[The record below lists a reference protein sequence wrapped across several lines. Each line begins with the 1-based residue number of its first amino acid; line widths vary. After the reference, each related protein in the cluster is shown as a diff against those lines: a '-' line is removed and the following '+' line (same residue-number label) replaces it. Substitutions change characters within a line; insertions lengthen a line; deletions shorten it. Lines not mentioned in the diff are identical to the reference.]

1 MVYLKGNDVA
11 WLQDDHVVFDV
22 AGQHRGHVPADHGS
36 QPRQQ
41 QEPGHSFGGACGRLG
56 DLHISP
62 AHRMW
67 RPAATSNL
75 PAHGLPEQQ
84 HDTHCE

>member
-1 MVYLKGNDVA
+1 MV
-11 WLQDDHVVFDV
+11 WLQDDHAVLDV
-22 AGQHRGHVPADHGS
+22 AGWHRGHVPANHGP

-41 QEPGHSFGGACGRLG
+41 QETGHSFGGAGQRLG

-62 AHRMW
+62 AHRMR
-67 RPAATSNL
+67 RPAATSDL
-75 PAHGLPEQQ
+75 PAHGLPAQQ